1 MSKLIAR
8 IERNRKILEL
18 ADRRAKSK
26 AICVLNELEEEEEA
40 ERAANGGLSNG
51 EIAEANAD
59 LSSLLAADGSAPVD
73 WSAMGFSDEIPI
85 VSGEPSQGAT

>member
-1 MSKLIAR
+1 MAR
-8 IERNRKILEL
+8 IERNRKILGL

-26 AICVLNELEEEEEA
+26 AIYVLEELEEEEEA
-40 ERAANGGLSNG
+40 ERVANSSLSNG

-73 WSAMGFSDEIPI
+73 
-85 VSGEPSQGAT
+85 